1 MTSEFGIG
9 ATPPVLARQQE
20 RDMSSSRPS
29 ESSASPVNRGRD
41 AVITERADSER
52 VIVLDTTL
60 RDGEQAAG
68 VCFSTRDKVEIAQ
81 RLADMRVDVIEAGF
95 PAASSGEADAVSA
108 VARAVRGSSV
118 CALAR
123 AVSFDIDAAGE
134 ALRDAE
140 RGRIHVFVNSSDV
153 HLAHQLR
160 KDRDDVLAMTRAG
173 VARARRFTD
182 DVEFSPMDA
191 TRADPEFVAAV
202 VREALA
208 AGATTINIP
217 DTVGFVLPHRL
228 EAMIRD
234 LFERVP
240 EVEEAVVSFHG
251 QDDLG
256 LATANAIAA
265 VRAGARQVELAVNGL
280 GERAGNTAL
289 EEVVMALRV
298 HAADLG
304 VYTSVD
310 PSGICGISRLIE
322 ERSGVAVPL
331 NKAVV
336 GGNAFRHASGIHQDG
351 VIKWRENYEVLDP
364 AVIGHATGSEIV
376 LGKLSGRC
384 GFAERLR
391 LLEIELPGD
400 SFGRAFDAFQIAADG
415 QGEVRDE
422 ELRRIC
428 CAAAARENE
437 SMQGGSRARSS
448 G

>member
-1 MTSEFGIG
+1 MSNGSNS
-9 ATPPVLARQQE
+9 E
-20 RDMSSSRPS
+20 RDIS
-29 ESSASPVNRGRD
+29 D
-41 AVITERADSER
+41 HADSER
-52 VIVLDTTL
+52 VVVLDTTL

-68 VCFSTRDKVEIAQ
+68 VCFSARDKVEIAQ
-81 RLADMRVDVIEAGF
+81 CLAEMRVDVIEAGF
-95 PAASSGEADAVSA
+95 PAASAAESDAVAA
-108 VARAVRGSSV
+108 VAAAVRGATV

-123 AVSFDIDAAGE
+123 AVEFDIDAAGA

-140 RGRIHVFVNSSDV
+140 RGRIHIFVNSSDV

-160 KDRDDVLAMTRAG
+160 KDHDDVLAMTRAG
-173 VARARRFTD
+173 VGRARGFTD

-191 TRADPEFVAAV
+191 TRADPDFLAEI
-202 VREALA
+202 VRVALA

-217 DTVGFVLPHRL
+217 DTVGCALPHQL
-228 EAMIRD
+228 EVMIRN

-240 EVEEAVVSFHG
+240 EVADAVVSFHG

-265 VRAGARQVELAVNGL
+265 VRAGARQVELAINGL

-298 HAADLG
+298 HAAELG
-304 VYTSVD
+304 VHTSVD
-310 PSGICGISRLIE
+310 PGGICGISRLIE

-364 AVIGHATGSEIV
+364 DVIGHATGTEIV

-384 GFAERLR
+384 GFAERVR
-391 LLEIELPGD
+391 LLEIEMPGD
-400 SFGRAFDAFQIAADG
+400 SFGRAFDAFQVVANG
-415 QGEVRDE
+415 QGEVRDD
-422 ELRRIC
+422 ELRCIC
-428 CAAAARENE
+428 NDAVAREGE
-437 SMQGGSRARSS
+437 GSTGSVRVRSVE
-448 G
+448 